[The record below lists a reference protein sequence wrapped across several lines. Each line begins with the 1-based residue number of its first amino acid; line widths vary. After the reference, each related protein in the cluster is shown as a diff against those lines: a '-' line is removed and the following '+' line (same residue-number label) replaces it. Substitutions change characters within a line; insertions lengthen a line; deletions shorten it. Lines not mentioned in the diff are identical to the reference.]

1 MIQISTIEIKCLN
14 VDHDQFY
21 EIHIIEMQKNAFE
34 MQKTSL
40 HSMTFQFHTLA
51 PKQYFEF
58 DGFKNTAK
66 GHIIGFRN
74 IPYANT
80 CLDQVIRK

>member
-1 MIQISTIEIKCLN
+1 
-14 VDHDQFY
+14 
-21 EIHIIEMQKNAFE
+21 

-51 PKQYFEF
+51 LNQYFEF

-66 GHIIGFRN
+66 GHVICFRN

-80 CLDQVIRK
+80 CLDHVIRKESNNKK